1 MAKKAKASKGRKVS
15 KVKTKR
21 KGNTRRTPSVAASD
35 SSISVTDGAMK
46 DVFRSAF
53 LKREH

>member
-1 MAKKAKASKGRKVS
+1 MAKKAKAARGPKTSKAKSKRKV
-15 KVKTKR
+15 R
-21 KGNTRRTPSVAASD
+21 QRRATVSSAAD

-53 LKREH
+53 LKRE

>member
-1 MAKKAKASKGRKVS
+1 MAKKAKVS
-15 KVKTKR
+15 KSRKISKAKSKR
-21 KGNTRRTPSVAASD
+21 KGKQSRATVSPDSD

-53 LKREH
+53 LKRD